1 MRRLLAAAALA
12 WINFTLVYMAI
23 SFAFGAGPVSSLP
36 MCCRRDGKHA
46 CSLIAQSPFSG
57 PTFQAAR
64 CPLYPGAR
72 AVPAQAK
79 ASGLNPF
86 VTVHAAIASRAAA
99 QPRTKARYRM
109 SYSRAG
115 QKRGPPVFFA

>member
-12 WINFTLVYMAI
+12 WINFTLVFMAI
-23 SFAFGAGPVSSLP
+23 SSAFGAGPVSNLP

-46 CSLIAQSPFSG
+46 CSLIAQSPVSG
-57 PTFQAAR
+57 PAFQAAR

-79 ASGLNPF
+79 ASGLTPF
-86 VTVHAAIASRAAA
+86 VALHAAIVSNPAVRP
-99 QPRTKARYRM
+99 QTKARYRM
-109 SYSRAG
+109 SYNRAD
-115 QKRGPPVFFA
+115 QKRGPPVLLA